1 MDTRP
6 SGPRRPRRDA
16 AVREGNMLLVILVA
30 AASLLTSNYFL
41 RDIDDPKRNAQ
52 DEIEAAYRDSSYA
65 WEAVRGPSL
74 KRDTMKAADLDLI
87 R

>member
-6 SGPRRPRRDA
+6 AGPRRPRRDA

-30 AASLLTSNYFL
+30 AASLLTTNFFL

-52 DEIEAAYRDSSYA
+52 DEIEAAYRDSSYV
-65 WEAVRGPSL
+65 WEAYKEPSR
-74 KRDTMKAADLDLI
+74 KKDTLEVAESGLI